1 MCQVAID
8 CRTVK
13 EEPKSP
19 AQPTTRKRKA
29 AAYSAVNG
37 TSLGLVD
44 VLDEEPSSST
54 QPNRKRTKTAGSSA
68 KLEAVV
74 VRATRNSKR
83 NEQLGTKSD
92 VRELNRR
99 LGRELAAAAKTFEG
113 LSEILD

>member
-1 MCQVAID
+1 MPDVAI
-8 CRTVK
+8 K
-13 EEPKSP
+13 EKPKSP
-19 AQPTTRKRKA
+19 AQPTTRKCKA

-37 TSLGLVD
+37 TSLGLID

-74 VRATRNSKR
+74 VPQATKNSKR
-83 NEQLGTKSD
+83 NERLGTKSD
-92 VRELNRR
+92 VCELYRR
-99 LGRELAAAAKTFEG
+99 LGCELAAVAKTFEG

>member
-1 MCQVAID
+1 MPDVA
-8 CRTVK
+8 VK

-37 TSLGLVD
+37 TSLGLIN

-54 QPNRKRTKTAGSSA
+54 QPNRKRTKTAGSSV
-68 KLEAVV
+68 KLEAIVV
-74 VRATRNSKR
+74 PWATRNSKR
-83 NEQLGTKSD
+83 NERLGTKSD
-92 VRELNRR
+92 VRELYQR
-99 LGRELAAAAKTFEG
+99 LGHELAAVAKTFKG